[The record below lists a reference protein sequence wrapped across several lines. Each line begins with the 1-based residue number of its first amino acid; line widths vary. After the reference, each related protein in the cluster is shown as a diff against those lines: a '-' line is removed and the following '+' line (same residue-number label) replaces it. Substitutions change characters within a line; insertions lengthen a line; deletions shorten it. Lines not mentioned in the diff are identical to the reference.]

1 MLQEILNRLKGRI
14 YSWNKRFADFITVF
28 CILKNAHAK
37 TIQICMYSPEFIKK
51 LEISNN
57 LQVSDTIQ
65 DSSNF
70 YEAKEKKIVNSKYL

>member
-1 MLQEILNRLKGRI
+1 
-14 YSWNKRFADFITVF
+14 
-28 CILKNAHAK
+28 
-37 TIQICMYSPEFIKK
+37 MYSPEFIKK

-70 YEAKEKKIVNSKYL
+70 YEAKEKKLLIQSTFD